1 MFIGREKEIATLEQT
16 YRTAEGR
23 LVVIYGRR
31 RIGKSRLVEEFG
43 EGKKSFY
50 HFEAI
55 EGLDTAGQIQHF
67 TAQLFAQKKEPLA
80 ASLQFRTWNEVFSYV
95 TDHLIETTAGTKPI
109 LFFDE
114 FQWMAAGQSKLV
126 STVKYFWDNFWKKK
140 KAMLIL
146 CGSVASFMVRRV
158 LSSKA
163 LYGRVSAEILLR
175 GLSPDE
181 AIRFF
186 KGKRSDEELLK
197 YQLVFGTV
205 PKYLEEIDCSRSFE
219 QNMNRLCFSPNGLML
234 KEPERIFYSQFREG
248 RTYQQ
253 IVTLLQN
260 GPRTTGEIARRL
272 GIPSGGGLKLYLDNL
287 EHADII
293 RSVVPFDRDAR
304 SKFRAYT
311 LVDEFLSFYFK
322 YLEPNLA
329 TIRES
334 TSRKLFETVTK
345 DSFDIWLG
353 FAFERFCLKYA
364 GILARIMGFED
375 TVLRAAPYFGRN
387 DERFQIDLV
396 YRRSDKVITVC
407 EIKYQDREIGPQV
420 IPAVERKCRLLKIP
434 RGYTLERALISLY
447 GPDKVLRESDYFH
460 HIVTLKEM
468 LGKTK

>member
-1 MFIGREKEIATLEQT
+1 MFVGREKEIGILDQA
-16 YRTAEGR
+16 YRAADGR

-43 EGKKSFY
+43 AGKKNFY
-50 HFEAI
+50 RFEAL
-55 EGLDTAGQIQHF
+55 EGLDTGGQIQHF
-67 TAQLFAQKKEPLA
+67 TSQLFAQSKEPLA
-80 ASLQFRTWNEVFSYV
+80 ASLQFRNWNDVFRYL
-95 TDHLIETTAGTKPI
+95 TDRLTETTDGAKPI
-109 LFFDE
+109 FFFDE
-114 FQWMAAGQSKLV
+114 LQWMAAGQGRLISII
-126 STVKYFWDNFWKKK
+126 KYFWDNFWKKK
-140 KAMLIL
+140 KVMLIL

-181 AIRFF
+181 ALRFF

-234 KEPERIFYSQFREG
+234 NEPDRIFYSQFREG

-260 GPRTTGEIARRL
+260 GPRTAGEISLRL

-322 YLEPNLA
+322 YIEPNLA

-334 TSRKLFETVTK
+334 TSRKLFETITK
-345 DSFDIWLG
+345 DGLDIWLG
-353 FAFERFCLKYA
+353 FAFERFCLKYS
-364 GILARIMGFED
+364 GILARVMGFED

-420 IPAVERKCRLLKIP
+420 IPAVERKCKLLKIP
-434 RGYTLERALISLY
+434 KGHTLERALISIY
-447 GPDKVLRESDYFH
+447 GPDKSLRGSDYFH
-460 HIVTLKEM
+460 HVVTLKDIV
-468 LGKTK
+468 GKK

>member
-1 MFIGREKEIATLEQT
+1 MFVGREKETKILDQA
-16 YRTAEGR
+16 YRAADGR

-43 EGKKSFY
+43 AGKKKFY
-50 HFEAI
+50 RFEAL
-55 EGLDTAGQIQHF
+55 EGLDTGGQIQHF
-67 TAQLFAQKKEPLA
+67 TAQLFAQKEESLA
-80 ASLQFRTWNEVFSYV
+80 ASLQFRNWNDVFAYL
-95 TDHLIETTAGTKPI
+95 TDHLLKTDSGAKPV

-114 FQWMAAGQSKLV
+114 LQWMAAGQGKLI
-126 STVKYFWDNFWKKK
+126 SIIKYFWDNFWKKK
-140 KAMLIL
+140 KVMLIL

-163 LYGRVSAEILLR
+163 LYGRVNAEILLR
-175 GLSPDE
+175 GLFPDE

-186 KGKRSDEELLK
+186 KDRRSEEELLK
-197 YQLVFGTV
+197 YQMVFGTV
-205 PKYLEEIDCSRSFE
+205 PKYLEEIDCSQSFE
-219 QNMNRLCFSPNGLML
+219 QNMNRLCFSPAGLML
-234 KEPERIFYSQFREG
+234 NEPDRIFYSQFREG

-253 IVTLLQN
+253 IVTLLQS
-260 GPRTTGEIARRL
+260 GSLSAGEISVRL

-293 RSVVPFDRDAR
+293 RSVVPFDRDSR

-322 YLEPNLA
+322 YMAPNLS

-334 TSRKLFETVTK
+334 TSRKLFEVITK

-375 TVLRAAPYFGRN
+375 TVLRAAPYFGRS

-434 RGYTLERALISLY
+434 RGHTVERALISIY
-447 GPDKVLRESDYFH
+447 GPDKSLRESDYFH
-460 HIVTLKEM
+460 HIVTLKDI
-468 LGKTK
+468 LRKA